1 VGDLTGDE
9 VVSALEERGLSAEQ
23 ALNLKELVERAVRLT
38 AEGRLKDAEAVL
50 NAVEEEFEVKVT
62 LQSSTTGGDSTP

>member
-23 ALNLKELVERAVRLT
+23 ALNLKELVERATRLA

-50 NAVEEEFEVKVT
+50 NAVEEEFEVKGYASV
-62 LQSSTTGGDSTP
+62 